1 MRRIWRL
8 WPGWVA
14 YAAGGFAA
22 LVVVLGLAGGEV
34 SGWVGAV
41 GGALGL
47 AGLVLRRSWVV
58 WAGVVVLAFSTF
70 GLLQD
75 LVTLLGQGRPDNWP
89 AFLAKAARVVAMLSL
104 VGAALV
110 VGRRAR
116 GACGRCGYE
125 HADGGPV
132 PLRFPEATTA
142 PKGVRWAVYAGAA
155 SFLPYAGAKVAFGLE
170 YRRDYIEH
178 GGFMAVLAHF
188 GVDLTAVLALLG
200 IFLLVAMTRPWS
212 QVWPRW
218 VPGLAGRRV
227 PRWLPLVPAWLGA
240 TLGPYGLFGVGYLLV
255 FGLGALPLP
264 GFVGPAGIVGFTG
277 AGLAFAVVAW
287 DYQRRTRPRCLTAD
301 GAAVPAR

>member
-8 WPGWVA
+8 WPWWVG

-22 LVVVLGLAGGEV
+22 LVVVLGVAGGEV
-34 SGWVGAV
+34 SGWAGAV

-58 WAGVVVLAFSTF
+58 WAGAVVLAFSTF

-75 LVTLLGQGRPDNWP
+75 LVTLLGHGRPDSWP
-89 AFLAKAARVVAMLSL
+89 AFLAKAARVVAILLLMGS
-104 VGAALV
+104 ALV
-110 VGRRAR
+110 LRRRAL
-116 GACGRCGYE
+116 GVCGRCGYE
-125 HADGGPV
+125 HADGAPV
-132 PLRFPEATTA
+132 PLGFPEASTA
-142 PKGVRWAVYAGAA
+142 SGRVRWVAYAGAA
-155 SFLPYAGAKVAFGLE
+155 SFLPYAAAKVVFGLE
-170 YRRDYIEH
+170 NGAVLAEH
-178 GGFMAVLAHF
+178 GGLMAELALF
-188 GVDLTAVLALLG
+188 GVDLTALLAVLG

-240 TLGPYGLFGVGYLLV
+240 TLGPYGLLGVGYLLV
-255 FGLGALPLP
+255 FGTDGLP
-264 GFVGPAGIVGFTG
+264 GYVAQAGIVGFTG
-277 AGLAFAVVAW
+277 VGSAFAVVAW
-287 DYQRRTRPRCLTAD
+287 DYQRRTRPRCLTGD